1 MRLHADTVDQVSQR
15 VDIVDVVS
23 EHVVLRKSGTT
34 LRGACPFHKGS
45 NASAF
50 SVDPRRQMYRCFN
63 CQAAGG
69 AIKFLMDMR
78 QQSFGEVVLELAQKY
93 GVPVK
98 TVTPEQDREFQRQL
112 GLRDRLLAVLARA
125 AAFYHHAL
133 WTPQGA
139 KALAYLTAKRGL
151 SLETI
156 RAFQMGYA
164 PPGWDTL
171 HGYLVRQKGEP
182 VDLLET
188 AGLVVARAGGAG
200 HYDRFRDR
208 VMVPIA
214 DGQGRVVGFGGRT
227 LGDDEPKYLNSPE
240 SPVFAKGHILFALD
254 KARNGMATQD
264 RVVVVEGYFDAIALH
279 QAGITEAVATMG
291 IALGETQIRQ
301 LARYTPSKRVI
312 LNFDA
317 DRAGTE
323 AAERA
328 IAGFAQAAYD
338 GTIHLQVLSLPA
350 GKDADE
356 FLKEQSP
363 QAFRDLLAGAPL
375 FLDWQIER
383 RFAGKN
389 LERGDVFQEVSAAC
403 VALLQNLPDNPLRS
417 RYVHQCAQRLSRG
430 RATLAQQLEKDFHR
444 QLRRSRWLD
453 APAVAA
459 ETPTSILQRAEAQ
472 LLQIYLHHPE
482 HRRRVGEALA
492 AADLGFNLSHHRQL
506 WQWILNAQ
514 TEGRTSLDREEP
526 PAVLLRH
533 LQLTCAQ
540 EPALATQ
547 LQPLLWLDDHDRVA
561 LLRPHIV
568 VEKAI
573 ARIQLVLAEKR
584 YRYWR
589 DLWAK
594 LDLKAEAD
602 LGRRYSEQI
611 QAEKAH
617 IAQLQRQIEIPFGDL
632 THPPADLNSS

>member
-23 EHVVLRKSGTT
+23 EHVVLRKSGAT
-34 LRGACPFHKGS
+34 LRGTCPFHKGS
-45 NASAF
+45 NPSAF
-50 SVDPRRQMYRCFN
+50 SVDPKRQMYRCFN

-69 AIKFLMDMR
+69 AIKFLMDIR
-78 QQSFGEVVLELAQKY
+78 QQSFSEVVLELAQKY
-93 GVPVK
+93 GIPVK

-112 GLRDRLLAVLARA
+112 GLRDRLLEVLARA

-139 KALAYLTAKRGL
+139 KALAYLTEKRGL

-156 RAFQMGYA
+156 RAFQLGYA
-164 PPGWDTL
+164 PPGWDPL
-171 HGYLVRQKGEP
+171 YGYLVRQKGEP

-188 AGLVVARAGGAG
+188 AGLLVARSPGGG

-214 DGQGRVVGFGGRT
+214 DAQGRVVGFGGRT
-227 LGDDEPKYLNSPE
+227 LGDGEPKYLNSPE

-254 KARNGMATQD
+254 KARHAMATQD

-291 IALGETQIRQ
+291 VALGETQIRQ
-301 LARYTPSKRVI
+301 LVRYTPSKRVI

-338 GTIHLQVLSLPA
+338 GTIHLQVLTLPA

-356 FLKEQSP
+356 FLREQSP
-363 QAFRDLLAGAPL
+363 QDFQKLMGEAPL

-389 LERGDVFQEVSAAC
+389 LERADAFQEVSAAC
-403 VALLQNLPDNPLRS
+403 VALLQHLPDNPLRS
-417 RYVHQCAQRLSRG
+417 RYVHQCAQRLARG

-444 QLRRSRWLD
+444 QLRRSRWVERSP
-453 APAVAA
+453 APA

-482 HRRRVGEALA
+482 HRRRVSEALA

-506 WQWILNAQ
+506 WQWILQAQ
-514 TEGRTSLDREEP
+514 AEGRTGLEPTEP
-526 PAVLLRH
+526 PEVLLRH

-540 EPALATQ
+540 EPTLATQ
-547 LQPLLWLDDHDRVA
+547 LHPLLWLDDNDRVA
-561 LLRPHIV
+561 LLRPHLV

-611 QAEKAH
+611 LAEKAR
-617 IAQLQRQIEIPFGDL
+617 IAQLQRQLEIPCGPL
-632 THPPADLNSS
+632 PPPNAELNSS

>member
-23 EHVVLRKSGTT
+23 EHVVLRKSGAT

-50 SVDPRRQMYRCFN
+50 NVDPRRQMYHCFN
-63 CQAAGG
+63 CQATGG
-69 AIKFLMDMR
+69 AIKFLMDIR
-78 QQSFGEVVLELAQKY
+78 QQSFSEVVLELAQKY
-93 GVPVK
+93 GIPVK
-98 TVTPEQDREFQRQL
+98 TATPEQDREFQRQL
-112 GLRDRLLAVLARA
+112 GLRDRLLEVLARA

-139 KALAYLTAKRGL
+139 KALAYLTEKRGL

-156 RAFQMGYA
+156 RAFQVGYA

-171 HGYLVRQKGEP
+171 YGYLVRQKGEP

-188 AGLVVARAGGAG
+188 AGLLVARAGGAG

-214 DGQGRVVGFGGRT
+214 DSQGRVVGFGGRT

-254 KARNGMATQD
+254 KARTGIAAQD

-301 LARYTPSKRVI
+301 LARYTPAKRVI

-356 FLKEQSP
+356 FLREQSA
-363 QAFRDLLAGAPL
+363 QDFRDLLVGAPL

-389 LERGDVFQEVSAAC
+389 LERADVFQEVSAAC
-403 VALLQNLPDNPLRS
+403 VALLRNLPDNPLRS
-417 RYVHQCAQRLSRG
+417 RYIHQCAQRLARG
-430 RATLAQQLEKDFHR
+430 KATLAQQLEKDFHR

-453 APAVAA
+453 APAVTA
-459 ETPTSILQRAEAQ
+459 ETPTSTLQRAEAQ

-506 WQWILNAQ
+506 WQWILRAQ
-514 TEGRTSLDREEP
+514 AEGRTSLDPEEP
-526 PAVLLRH
+526 PTVLLRH

-547 LQPLLWLDDHDRVA
+547 LQPLLWLDDNDRVA

-594 LDLKAEAD
+594 LDLKAEAE

-611 QAEKAH
+611 QAEKAR
-617 IAQLQRQIEIPFGDL
+617 IAQLQRQLEIPFGNL
-632 THPPADLNSS
+632 SQPHTELNSS